1 MLPFLYL
8 IIDVIIVL
16 AYIAGPWIILAKLDF
31 AWPDWLKDGI
41 VVVILFRSLGGVCA
55 LLCHSDNS
63 LAGFCALG
71 PFV

>member
-8 IIDVIIVL
+8 IIDVVIVL

-41 VVVILFRSLGGVCA
+41 IVVILFVFW
-55 LLCHSDNS
+55 
-63 LAGFCALG
+63 AGFALYFATQTIIWLG
-71 PFV
+71 FVP